1 MKKIIVFILI
11 LFSTLLFAQT
21 KQELTEQ
28 LNAFFVE
35 ERIVKIEEFIKRFD
49 NSLSFNL
56 QNDTLII
63 YDTFSETSYERFFE
77 VSRLLNFVRFYLEDF
92 KIQPEDLEINFIIYS
107 FNNSNVVTITKEFLI
122 KYYLANSKEQ
132 IELIGNLF

>member
-28 LNAFFVE
+28 LDNFFVE
-35 ERIVKIEEFIKRFD
+35 EPIIEMEEFIKKFD
-49 NSLSFNL
+49 SSLSFNL
-56 QNDTLII
+56 RGDALII

-77 VSRLLNFVRFYLEDF
+77 VSRILNFIEFYLEDF

-107 FNNSNVVTITKEFLI
+107 FNNSYVITITKEFLI
-122 KYYLANSKEQ
+122 EYYSANPKEQ
-132 IELIGNLF
+132 VELMGSLF